1 MAAKPDDSP
10 ATDKAGPARD
20 APRGPSTGNR
30 QNGPAHTVTRLF
42 IDHRELLFS
51 VVYNMLGSV
60 ADTEDVLQETW
71 LSWSG
76 KNRRAPLAEIG
87 NPRAY
92 LVRIAVNHALARQT
106 AITSRRETYVGPWL
120 PEPLVTD
127 ATTGLAP
134 DTADHAV
141 RTDSVSMAM
150 LVVLETLTPL
160 ERAVFVLHEVF
171 GYPHTEIAGM
181 LDRSP
186 AAVRQLAR
194 RARSHVHARRPRYRA
209 HPRVRREATERFV
222 SAALG
227 GDIHA
232 LMEILAP
239 DVTVW
244 IDGGG
249 ARQAAGLR
257 PVHGREKAA
266 RMLAGYATRR
276 TEDMDIRYRRVNGD
290 DAAVLFTGDSP
301 YAVMVMDLTPDGDQV
316 SGVYV
321 VTNPAKL
328 THVRPDDT
336 RNAPDEDTAPGR
348 PELSQPPAPGVS
360 SHPYDNRSTP
370 DSSSTSSSLVTP

>member
-1 MAAKPDDSP
+1 MAEEQDPLTLSVPGD
-10 ATDKAGPARD
+10 GPAPGG
-20 APRGPSTGNR
+20 AE
-30 QNGPAHTVTRLF
+30 PAHTVTRLF
-42 IDHRELLFS
+42 LDHRELLFS

-60 ADTEDVLQETW
+60 ADTDDVLQETW

-76 KNRRAPLAEIG
+76 KNRRAPLVEIG

-106 AITSRRETYVGPWL
+106 AVAARRETYVGPWL

-127 ATTGLAP
+127 AATGLAP
-134 DTADHAV
+134 DTADHMV
-141 RTDSVSMAM
+141 RTDTVSMAM

-171 GYPHTEIAGM
+171 GYRHTEIAGM

-186 AAVRQLAR
+186 ASVRQLAH
-194 RARSHVHARRPRYRA
+194 RARAHVHARRPRYRA

-222 SAALG
+222 AAALG
-227 GDIHA
+227 GDLHA

-276 TEDMDIRYRRVNGD
+276 AAGLDVRYRRVNGD
-290 DAAVLFTGDSP
+290 DAAVLFEGDSP
-301 YAVMVMDLTPDGDQV
+301 YAVMVMDLTPEGDRV
-316 SGVYV
+316 CGVYV
-321 VTNPAKL
+321 VTNPDKL
-328 THVRPDDT
+328 TRVRPEGDS
-336 RNAPDEDTAPGR
+336 ASGPD
-348 PELSQPPAPGVS
+348 Q
-360 SHPYDNRSTP
+360 
-370 DSSSTSSSLVTP
+370 